1 MIDVFGMKL
10 SKEEL
15 LERVSSMKQLGGAR
29 VFEYAE
35 GKCFAWVKAV
45 EVNAGG
51 IVFTVLAD
59 RGMDIGDAYYKEY
72 PSPGRARQS
81 YRPDVL

>member
-1 MIDVFGMKL
+1 MVEAFGMKL

-15 LERVSSMKQLGGAR
+15 LERISSMKQLAGAR
-29 VFEYAE
+29 VFEYTE
-35 GKCFAWVKAV
+35 GKAAGVKAV

-59 RGMDIGDAYYKEY
+59 RGWI
-72 PSPGRARQS
+72 
-81 YRPDVL
+81 

>member
-35 GKCFAWVKAV
+35 GKAAGVKAV
-45 EVNAGG
+45 KSMPEVLFLRFLRTEEW
-51 IVFTVLAD
+51 I
-59 RGMDIGDAYYKEY
+59 
-72 PSPGRARQS
+72 
-81 YRPDVL
+81 